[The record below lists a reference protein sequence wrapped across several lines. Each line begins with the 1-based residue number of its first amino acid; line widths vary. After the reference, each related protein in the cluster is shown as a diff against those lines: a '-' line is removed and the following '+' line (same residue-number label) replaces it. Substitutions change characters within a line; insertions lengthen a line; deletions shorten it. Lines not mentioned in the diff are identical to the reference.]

1 MKILVTGFDAFGG
14 EMINPSI
21 EVVKKLPNKILDAD
35 IIKLEIKTVAFK
47 SLEQIREAIIKEKP
61 DVVLSIGQ
69 AGGSSDISVEKVG
82 INLNDFRIKD
92 NEGNQIIDEPI
103 FEDGP
108 TAYFSNLP
116 VKAMVKK
123 IREEKIPASVS
134 CSAGTFVCNHVLYG
148 CLYMAEREFKG
159 LRAGFVHIPFLPEQV
174 VDKKNVPSM
183 SMDSL
188 VKGLVALIEAIV
200 ENTEDIHTV
209 GGEIY

>member
-14 EMINPSI
+14 EAINPAI
-21 EVVKKLPNKILDAD
+21 EAVKRLPDKILGAE
-35 IIKLEIKTVAFK
+35 IVKLEIQTVAFK

-92 NEGNQIIDEPI
+92 NEGNQFIDEPI
-103 FEDGP
+103 YEDGP
-108 TAYFSNLP
+108 TAYFSTLP
-116 VKAMVKK
+116 IKAMVKK
-123 IREEKIPASVS
+123 IQENKIPASVS
-134 CSAGTFVCNHVLYG
+134 YSAGTFVCNHVLYG

-159 LRAGFVHIPFLPEQV
+159 LRAGFIHIPFLPEQV

-188 VKGLVALIEAIV
+188 VKGITSAIEAIV
-200 ENTEDIHTV
+200 ENTEDIRAV

>member
-14 EMINPSI
+14 EAINPAI
-21 EVVKKLPNKILDAD
+21 EAVKRLPDKILGAE
-35 IIKLEIKTVAFK
+35 IVKLEIQTVAFK

-92 NEGNQIIDEPI
+92 NEGNQFIDEPI
-103 FEDGP
+103 FKDGA
-108 TAYFSNLP
+108 TAYFSTLP

-123 IREEKIPASVS
+123 IQEMQIPASVS
-134 CSAGTFVCNHVLYG
+134 YSAGTFVCNHVLYG
-148 CLYMAEREFKG
+148 CLYMAEHEFQG
-159 LRAGFVHIPFLPEQV
+159 LRAGFIHIPFLPEQV
-174 VDKKNVPSM
+174 VDKKNVSSM

-188 VKGLVALIEAIV
+188 VKGITSAIEAIV
-200 ENTEDIHTV
+200 ENTEDIRAV